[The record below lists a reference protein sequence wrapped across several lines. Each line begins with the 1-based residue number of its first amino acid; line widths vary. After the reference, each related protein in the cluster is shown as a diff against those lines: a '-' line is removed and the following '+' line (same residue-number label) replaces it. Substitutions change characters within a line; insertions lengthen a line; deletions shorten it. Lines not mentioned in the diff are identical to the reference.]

1 MRLTEATVELRPRT
15 SWEAIDL
22 GVLLARKHR
31 TLLMTSWA
39 IVTVPVFLLLAIVF
53 YDRPYLVALIVWW
66 LKPLFERLPLLI
78 LSQALFGMTP
88 TLKQALRAWPATL
101 KTQLLPSLLWRRLSL
116 SRSFL
121 LPVQQLENLSG
132 AQRAMRV
139 EVLSRKDL
147 GAARL
152 LTLVGCHLETALMIS
167 MGVLLYA
174 LIPQQMDT
182 DWLWSSLIDPQ
193 QQLNWLDH
201 LNNVFYALVLVIWEP
216 IYVAC
221 GFSLYLNRRTV
232 LEAWDIELVFRRM
245 RQRLIGS
252 AYCLLIACSLAL
264 ATAGSPA
271 WADTSGF
278 SCPIPEDE
286 SQSVEESPAAPNTP
300 RLTHQALSSEAARQS
315 IKDLVQLPPFRN
327 PEQVSG
333 WRLPER
339 DHRNGQA
346 SGSLPDASFA
356 KWLNWLM
363 ESGNAVA
370 RVFEVLLWALVI
382 GLAGLLLWRYRVWFT
397 AFVSRTAAPAR
408 PMREAPSQLFG
419 LQVGAE
425 TLPDDIAASVERLW
439 PNQPREALGLL
450 YRALLSRLLTQY
462 RLPLRS
468 ADTEGEVL
476 VRVAALN
483 LPALEAFAR
492 NLTHHW
498 QNLAYGHRPPPAD
511 SQAELCDGWRR
522 LFDDKALT

>member
-22 GVLLARKHR
+22 GVLLAREHR

-39 IVTVPVFLLLAIVF
+39 IVTLPVFLLLAIIF

-66 LKPLFERLPLLI
+66 LKPIFERLPLLI
-78 LSQALFGMTP
+78 LSQALFGETP
-88 TLKQALRAWPATL
+88 TLRQALRAWPATL
-101 KTQLLPSLLWRRLSL
+101 KTQLVPSLLWRRLSL

-132 AQRAMRV
+132 APRAMRV

-152 LTLVGCHLETALMIS
+152 LTLVGWHLETALMIG

-174 LIPQQMDT
+174 LIPQQMDS

-193 QQLNWLDH
+193 QELNWLDH

-232 LEAWDIELVFRRM
+232 LEAWDIELVFRRL

-252 AYCLLIACSLAL
+252 AYCLLIGCSLIF
-264 ATAGSPA
+264 ATMVSPA
-271 WADTSGF
+271 RADTSRF
-278 SCPIPEDE
+278 SCPVPDDQL
-286 SQSVEESPAAPNTP
+286 QSVEESPAAPNTP
-300 RLTHQALSSEAARQS
+300 RLTHQALSSQAAQQS
-315 IKDLVQLPPFRN
+315 IKDLVQQPPFKN

-333 WRLPER
+333 WRLPEK
-339 DHRNGQA
+339 DNKDTQA
-346 SGSLPDASFA
+346 GASQPDISFA
-356 KWLNWLM
+356 KWLNRLM
-363 ESGNAVA
+363 ASADAIA
-370 RVFEVLLWALVI
+370 RLFEVLLWALMI
-382 GLAGLLLWRYRVWFT
+382 GLTGLLIWRYRAWFA
-397 AFVSRTAAPAR
+397 AFVSRTPS
-408 PMREAPSQLFG
+408 PTKPLREAPSQLFG

-439 PNQPREALGLL
+439 SSQPREALGLL
-450 YRALLSRLLTQY
+450 YRALLSRLLSQY
-462 RLPLRS
+462 SLPLRS

-476 VRVAALN
+476 ERVAGLN
-483 LPALEAFAR
+483 LPALEAFTR

-522 LFDDKALT
+522 LFDDKALR